1 LRYKLRRKLGLHSLH
16 SLRPVVP
23 YVAALAWSTLAHA
36 QGTIS
41 MNNLTGFMQT
51 VTTASILVGSLAILI
66 GLVFS
71 VFGFVG
77 GNILR
82 GVTGAF
88 GAILGAGIIGW
99 GPAWVSSL
107 TGQTVGP

>member
-1 LRYKLRRKLGLHSLH
+1 MRYKLKRKLGLHSLQ

-23 YVAALAWSTLAHA
+23 YVAALAWSTLAQA